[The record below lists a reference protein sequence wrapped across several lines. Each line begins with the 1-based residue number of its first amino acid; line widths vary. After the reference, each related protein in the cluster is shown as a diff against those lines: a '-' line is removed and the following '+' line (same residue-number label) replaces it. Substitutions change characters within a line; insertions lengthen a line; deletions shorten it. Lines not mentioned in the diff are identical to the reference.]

1 VAAVLADHR
10 GAAELAY
17 RLLTPYAGHCAVEG
31 ILAGSWGSV
40 AAHLGLLAR
49 YLGRAEEA
57 DVHFARAAELDAA
70 AGAALAARTQEWA
83 DGGGSAPDRVAVL
96 VPGGTTLLAWLPAA
110 AGPNPPEPPA
120 AVFRREGEVW
130 TLSYAGR
137 TVRLRDS
144 KGLRDLAVLLGRP
157 GEQTHVSELT
167 SAAGFPGADAGP
179 VVDRRALAAYR
190 QQLRR
195 IGAEL
200 ASADAGTAEAEALS
214 REREALLAELSA
226 TTGLG
231 GRLRVAGSPTER
243 MRKAV
248 TYRIRHAIARIADA
262 HPELGR
268 HLRAS
273 VRTGTWCSYAPE
285 HRVDWQR

>member
-1 VAAVLADHR
+1 VAGGRGGFEIDLRDPDRVAMLTEALEAQPDGDSGTRAALLGRLSLALAFTEAAPEQRETLSTEAVAMARRLGDPAVLA
-10 GAAELAY
+10 
-17 RLLTPYAGHCAVEG
+17 V
-31 ILAGSWGSV
+31 
-40 AAHLGLLAR
+40 
-49 YLGRAEEA
+49 
-57 DVHFARAAELDAA
+57 
-70 AGAALAARTQEWA
+70 ALAARCDA
-83 DGGGSAPDRVAVL
+83 ISGPDHVAERR
-96 VPGGTTLLAWLPAA
+96 AA
-110 AGPNPPEPPA
+110 AAEIIELTRA
-120 AVFRREGEVW
+120 AGDRAGEMLGRRLLVVALAEAAEWSAVDAEIS
-130 TLSYAGR
+130 SYA
-137 TVRLRDS
+137 RLAEHLAQHRLTWYVPLWR
-144 KGLRDLAVLLGRP
+144 GARALMHGDLARADEHARELGEMAER
-157 GEQTHVSELT
+157 
-167 SAAGFPGADAGP
+167 AGS
-179 VVDRRALAAYR
+179 VN
-190 QQLRR
+190 
-195 IGAEL
+195 